1 MTGGTLA
8 NLRYAARHPVVRAAF
23 AGFAVGL
30 LVLCISAALVLFAD
44 SARATRQRTL
54 AAQTR
59 VLNERGRSHE
69 LRQTMQR
76 VSVDVARIEVKL
88 DYAATQ
94 GQLVQDFAELAAR
107 HHVTILNQSYEEGRR
122 NGALQALNTELTVRG
137 SYRAIRGLLLDV
149 PALRAWTEVRE
160 VLLERSR
167 DAGMVNG
174 KIQLATFRRA
184 AEPS

>member
-1 MTGGTLA
+1 MTGGTLV
-8 NLRYAARHPVVRAAF
+8 NLRYAARHPVVRGAF
-23 AGFAVGL
+23 IGFAVAL
-30 LVLCISAALVLFAD
+30 LSLCVAAALVLYAN
-44 SARATRQRTL
+44 SARAARQQEF

-59 VLNERGRSHE
+59 VLQEQGRSNE
-69 LRQTMQR
+69 LRATFRR
-76 VSVDVARIEVKL
+76 VSAEVGRIDVKL

-107 HHVTILNQSYEEGRR
+107 HQVTILNQSYEEGRR

-167 DAGMVNG
+167 EPGGVNG

>member
-1 MTGGTLA
+1 MIGGVLS
-8 NLRYAARHPVVRAAF
+8 NLRYAARHPLVRAAM
-23 AGFAVGL
+23 GLCAVAL
-30 LVLCISAALVLFAD
+30 LALCAAASMVLFSS
-44 SARATRQRTL
+44 SALQAQQTML
-54 AAQTR
+54 AGKTQ
-59 VLNERGRSHE
+59 VLKEQGRSNE
-69 LRQTMQR
+69 MRVTFQR
-76 VSVDVARIEVKL
+76 VSADVARIDVKL

-122 NGALQALNTELTVRG
+122 NGALQALNTELSVRG

-149 PALRAWTEVRE
+149 PDLRAWTEVRE

-167 DAGMVNG
+167 DAGQVNG

-184 AEPS
+184 AGPT

>member
-1 MTGGTLA
+1 MTGGMLA
-8 NLRYAARHPVVRAAF
+8 NLRYAVRHPLVRVAFVVCAVAIAA
-23 AGFAVGL
+23 V
-30 LVLCISAALVLFAD
+30 CTAATLVLFAD
-44 SARATRQRTL
+44 SALATRQREL

-59 VLNERGRSHE
+59 VLQEQGRSNE
-69 LRQTMQR
+69 LRETFER
-76 VSVDVARIEVKL
+76 VSTDVARIDVKL

-107 HHVTILNQSYEEGRR
+107 HNVTILNQSYEEGRR

-160 VLLERSR
+160 VLLERAR
-167 DAGMVNG
+167 EAGMVNG

>member
-1 MTGGTLA
+1 MFTA
-8 NLRYAARHPVVRAAF
+8 E
-23 AGFAVGL
+23 
-30 LVLCISAALVLFAD
+30 
-44 SARATRQRTL
+44 SARAKRQAELGSLTHTL
-54 AAQTR
+54 Q
-59 VLNERGRSHE
+59 VQGQSNE
-69 LRQTMQR
+69 LRETFQR
-76 VSVDVARIEVKL
+76 VSSDVARIDVKL

-107 HHVTILNQSYEEGRR
+107 HNVTILNQSYEEGRR
-122 NGALQALNTELTVRG
+122 NGTLQALNTELTVRG

-167 DAGMVNG
+167 DAGLVNG

-184 AEPS
+184 AESS